1 MRRGLGFEPC
11 EEVLGP
17 AVYQGIFRVGMH
29 HLIVKVL
36 RPFPER
42 IA

>member
-36 RPFPER
+36 RRLER
-42 IA
+42 RIR